1 VCLLHSA
8 LWHTRQRAHL
18 HQLHAWPY
26 STRTGRSG
34 APTHR
39 ESSPESLKLTW
50 NFFAR
55 SRGFFCWRG
64 YALRIPLTPWAMA
77 RRGQW
82 LRHLRLLVRKNVK
95 LQLRRPKGTVA
106 EILMPTVFIVL
117 LVAIRS
123 LVPVGPP
130 SLNRPSS
137 LSHSAPRLLS
147 CMCEL
152 SERAAH
158 PSCRRVRVAL
168 PLKALDSCGTLGCET
183 DNSLC
188 GPVLR

>member
-1 VCLLHSA
+1 VLCVCWTARCGTPDSVP
-8 LWHTRQRAHL
+8 TSTS
-18 HQLHAWPY
+18 
-26 STRTGRSG
+26 STRGHILLATGRSG

-55 SRGFFCWRG
+55 SRFCFCWRG
-64 YALRIPLTPWAMA
+64 YALRIPLTPRAMA

-130 SLNRPSS
+130 SLATILIS
-137 LSHSAPRLLS
+137 LSCTRIPPPASP
-147 CMCEL
+147 
-152 SERAAH
+152 AACA
-158 PSCRRVRVAL
+158 S
-168 PLKALDSCGTLGCET
+168 
-183 DNSLC
+183 
-188 GPVLR
+188 